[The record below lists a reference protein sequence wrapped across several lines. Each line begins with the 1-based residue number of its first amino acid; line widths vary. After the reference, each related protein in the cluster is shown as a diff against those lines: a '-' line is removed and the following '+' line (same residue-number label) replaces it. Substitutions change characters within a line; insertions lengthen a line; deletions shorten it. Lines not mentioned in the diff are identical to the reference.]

1 MTTRK
6 RTTLTTILLAAAQL
20 AALMCT
26 SSYAFILPS
35 SHQPSSSSSK
45 IIIHQPHSTKL
56 HLSSQS
62 ASTIQS
68 DVIERLELTEQFS
81 RWKFLQQLLDNE
93 LAHSD
98 IEDVLL
104 LSLSAYL
111 QHGPGPKSYN
121 NKDENGG
128 NASPVLNEE
137 QRQIMSGVIEQIV
150 AASDG
155 IGDSRFLHLLVLPQ
169 VDYES
174 LTIDVED
181 DGEDQDDEQTQLEEE
196 VQLDQVA
203 VSILTQIEQ
212 LLPDPIE
219 DEESYKSAWD
229 VVIDLYGRESVRV
242 KEEKLQREKESG
254 GRGTMVNLENLEWRT
269 LCAVGRVLIHY
280 DFLTKGVLREGIYS
294 Q

>member
-1 MTTRK
+1 MT
-6 RTTLTTILLAAAQL
+6 IILAAFQL

-26 SSYAFILPS
+26 SYAFILPS
-35 SHQPSSSSSK
+35 SSHQAK
-45 IIIHQPHSTKL
+45 IISHQPHSTKL
-56 HLSSQS
+56 HLSK
-62 ASTIQS
+62 TIQS
-68 DVIERLELTEQFS
+68 DVIQRLELTEQFS
-81 RWKFLQQLLDNE
+81 RWKFLQQLLENE

-128 NASPVLNEE
+128 NASPVLTEE
-137 QRQIMSGVIEQIV
+137 QRVIMSGLIEQIV

-174 LTIDVED
+174 LTIDV
-181 DGEDQDDEQTQLEEE
+181 DDEEDKHDEQIQPPDE
-196 VQLDQVA
+196 VA
-203 VSILTQIEQ
+203 MSILAQIEQ

-254 GRGTMVNLENLEWRT
+254 GGGGGTMSLENLEWRT